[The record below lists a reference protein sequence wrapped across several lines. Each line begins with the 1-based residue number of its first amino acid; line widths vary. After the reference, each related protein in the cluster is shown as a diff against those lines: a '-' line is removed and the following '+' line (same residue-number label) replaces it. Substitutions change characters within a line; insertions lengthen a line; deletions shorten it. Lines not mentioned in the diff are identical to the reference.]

1 MLEELFNITRYL
13 KNISW
18 SEAYS
23 MPLEYRRWLI
33 ERERKQREKEIEE
46 AKKAKNRG
54 RQGK

>member
-1 MLEELFNITRYL
+1 MLEELFNVTRFL

-33 ERERKQREKEIEE
+33 ERERKQREKELEE
-46 AKKAKNRG
+46 MKKAKNKG